1 MYHFLEKYLPLSFG
15 SLLKICFPEFCCIL
29 FTVGGGGGWGG
40 GGGGGGGGGRG
51 VVFAGGREM
60 KIFNTVFQDFGK
72 NMVGK
77 PYFQH

>member
-1 MYHFLEKYLPLSFG
+1 MYHLLEKYLPLSFG

-29 FTVGGGGGWGG
+29 FTVGGGGGWGVW
-40 GGGGGGGGGRG
+40 GGRG